1 MGDRTKVEVTQQFLH
16 RYYRVSAE
24 ALSSVHQCSLTQNV
38 ESVEN
43 FVEKPVE
50 N

>member
-1 MGDRTKVEVTQQFLH
+1 MEVTQQFLH

-24 ALSSVHQCSLTQNV
+24 ALPSVCNTIQRLHLVPV
-38 ESVEN
+38 EKV
-43 FVEKPVE
+43 VEKPVE